1 MHGTESIVQGSVSFY
16 LTFYL
21 TLTRATIVGITRA
34 NALAPV
40 ID

>member
-1 MHGTESIVQGSVSFY
+1 MHGTESIVQGSVS
-16 LTFYL
+16 FYL